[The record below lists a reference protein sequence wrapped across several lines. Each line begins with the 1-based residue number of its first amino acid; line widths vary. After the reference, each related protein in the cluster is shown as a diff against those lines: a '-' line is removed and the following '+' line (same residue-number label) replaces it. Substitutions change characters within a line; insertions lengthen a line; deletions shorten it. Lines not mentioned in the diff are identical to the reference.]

1 MDGKNE
7 GITKAEINSKTLS
20 NDPPKTVQQMIE
32 EINDESINK
41 IKLKTLYAFLSF
53 ANFKT
58 MILDKKCAVK
68 RTENVTVYSKNK
80 E

>member
-1 MDGKNE
+1 
-7 GITKAEINSKTLS
+7 
-20 NDPPKTVQQMIE
+20 MIE

-41 IKLKTLYAFLSF
+41 IKLNTLYDFLSF

-58 MILDKKCAVK
+58 MILDKKCTVK